1 MDHADDVSPHARFTG
16 ESVFEAPRPKAQPPG
31 QRHPLPGCESI
42 DVGVVFR
49 MCAHGIHDSAS
60 AGLGAAGATGATDRL
75 PLKIYRT
82 FGRVEKLTSQSSR
95 VWSSIHIRQT

>member
-1 MDHADDVSPHARFTG
+1 MRYMIARPPDW
-16 ESVFEAPRPKAQPPG
+16 ELPAQ
-31 QRHPLPGCESI
+31 S
-42 DVGVVFR
+42 
-49 MCAHGIHDSAS
+49 
-60 AGLGAAGATGATDRL
+60 GATDRL